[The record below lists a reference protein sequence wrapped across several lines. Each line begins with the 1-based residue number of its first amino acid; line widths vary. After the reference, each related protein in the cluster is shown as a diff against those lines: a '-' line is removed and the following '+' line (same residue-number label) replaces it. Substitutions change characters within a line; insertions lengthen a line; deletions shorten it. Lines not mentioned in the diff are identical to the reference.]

1 MEGKL
6 MMTFSV

>member
-6 MMTFSV
+6 M

>member
-6 MMTFSV
+6 F

>member
-6 MMTFSV
+6 PLN